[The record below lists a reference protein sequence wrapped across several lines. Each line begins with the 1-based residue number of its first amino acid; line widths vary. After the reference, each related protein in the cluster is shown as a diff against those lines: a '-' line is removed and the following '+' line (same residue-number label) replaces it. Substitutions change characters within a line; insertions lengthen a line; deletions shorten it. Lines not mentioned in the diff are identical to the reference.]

1 MNKQAHQEARRTE
14 HTKHKLNKSNYIK
27 MLREDMDDR
36 PQEVSGAMGLTAKSD
51 YMKEMEN
58 LEKVESM
65 YFTRMNMT
73 KAQKKYHNE

>member
-1 MNKQAHQEARRTE
+1 
-14 HTKHKLNKSNYIK
+14 